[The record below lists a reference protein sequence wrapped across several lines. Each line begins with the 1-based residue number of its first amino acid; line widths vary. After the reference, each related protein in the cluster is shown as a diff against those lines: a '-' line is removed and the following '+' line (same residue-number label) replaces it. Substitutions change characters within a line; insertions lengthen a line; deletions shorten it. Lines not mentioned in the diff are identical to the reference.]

1 MRKIAF
7 LSLLLVITSCKSK
20 KITTNDN
27 SAKFLIENLAEAAA
41 AQELKSV
48 YADANI
54 NEGVSMFEEA
64 TVERAFTVLYPD
76 TPNEVL
82 ITWKDLQRTQPYNIR
97 IDKNGKWESK
107 NGIKVGTSY
116 DELVEIN
123 GGPISFYGFGWDY
136 GGAVDWEDGKM
147 EKTKIR
153 VFLAPKG
160 QVLNKYYGDHII
172 KASKE
177 EIDSLQL
184 TVQTILYQEPN

>member
-20 KITTNDN
+20 KVTTTDD
-27 SAKFLIENLAEAAA
+27 SDKFLIENLADAASA
-41 AQELKSV
+41 EKLKST
-48 YADANI
+48 YPDANI
-54 NEGVSMFEEA
+54 NEGISMFEEA
-64 TVERAFTVLYPD
+64 TVERAFTILYPE

-82 ITWKDLQRTQPYNIR
+82 ITWKDLQRTEPHHIR
-97 IDKNGKWESK
+97 IAKNGHGVSK

-147 EKTKIR
+147 ENTKIR

-160 QVLNKYYGDHII
+160 EVQNKYYGDHIVE
-172 KASKE
+172 ASKE
-177 EIDSLQL
+177 EIDSMQL
-184 TVQTILYQEPN
+184 AVQTILYQEPD